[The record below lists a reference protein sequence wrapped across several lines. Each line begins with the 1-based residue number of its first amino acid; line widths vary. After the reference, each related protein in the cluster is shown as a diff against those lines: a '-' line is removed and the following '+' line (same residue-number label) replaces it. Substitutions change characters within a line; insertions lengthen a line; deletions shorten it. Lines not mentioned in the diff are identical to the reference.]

1 MTQPP
6 LTLPP
11 APHLPPCALIE
22 WKQTDLA
29 KASGVSEISI
39 KNIEREATDPRS
51 STLAAPQAEFEKAGV
66 VFLDRATRET
76 AASA

>member
-11 APHLPPCALIE
+11 APHLPPCALIG

-29 KASGVSEISI
+29 KASGVSER
-39 KNIEREATDPRS
+39 RE
-51 STLAAPQAEFEKAGV
+51 
-66 VFLDRATRET
+66 
-76 AASA
+76 